1 MHVLVF
7 LTFGISLQDWEKS
20 GSLERELLLYRNIHK
35 KYNIRFTFVS
45 FGDEEDELLS
55 GEFNVIPYYKYNRQ
69 LKSRFRTLVQ
79 SIFFS
84 LKIKS
89 LVGETDLIKTN
100 QLFGSWM
107 AIIFK
112 IKNKKPLFIRT
123 GYDLYQ
129 FSKKEKKNI
138 FIKIFYFILTQISIL
153 YANIY
158 TVTSQSDI
166 NFIKENFYFSKNKIL
181 LVPNW
186 VNQNPSEKLTN
197 MNSRYQN
204 RILAVGRLEKQKNFH
219 ELIKL
224 FSGSSLQIDIAGS
237 GSQKK
242 ALREAADL
250 YNVNVNFIGNLSH
263 DELMNEYQKYRIY
276 VSTSLYEGNPKS
288 TLEAMGSG
296 CLVIVSNIT
305 NNYEIVLNNEDGLL
319 HEYHD
324 LVSLVNNHIKNI
336 EILETFFLRAYKK
349 ISNNNSLDFII
360 QKEVN
365 LYMSLLG
372 KKIL

>member
-186 VNQNPSEKLTN
+186 VNQNPYEKLTN
-197 MNSRYQN
+197 MNSRYEN

-349 ISNNNSLDFII
+349 ISNNNSLDFIS